1 MTGFYAQFV
10 KPGALAF
17 DIGAYHGSRT
27 AAFRRLGAR
36 VIAVEPVKESVRT
49 LFVRFHD
56 DPLVTIVPRALG
68 AGEGET
74 SIALSMPYR
83 FSSSL
88 SPEYTQAAAGCS
100 RYAERGVT
108 SWREARPVRVTTL
121 DALIRDF
128 GVPLFTKIDVEGF
141 EDAVLQGLSQPLPAL
156 SFEFHPHLPRPAL
169 RSIELLARRGR
180 YCMNYVLEEQF
191 RWQLDRWVTPR
202 EMIRI
207 LEHLPRHDQFLYG
220 DVYARAVPGEIAV
233 PATPA

>member
-36 VIAVEPVKESVRT
+36 VIAVEPVRESVRT

-56 DPLVTIVPRALG
+56 DPLVTIVPRAVG

-83 FSSSL
+83 CSSSL
-88 SPEYTQAAAGCS
+88 SPEYTQAGAGCP

-108 SWREARPVRVTTL
+108 SWNAVQPVKVTTL
-121 DALIRDF
+121 DALIDDF
-128 GVPLFTKIDVEGF
+128 GVPAFTKIDAEGF

-156 SFEFHPHLPRPAL
+156 SFEFHPHLPGPAL
-169 RSIELLARRGR
+169 RSIKWLGRRGR
-180 YCMNYVLEEQF
+180 YRMNYVLEEQF
-191 RWQLDRWVTPR
+191 RWQLDRWVTPE
-202 EMIRI
+202 EMITI
-207 LEHLPRHDQFLYG
+207 LERQPRRAAFLYG
-220 DVYARAVPGEIAV
+220 DVYARPD
-233 PATPA
+233 